1 MVINMRGKQRVIIC
15 IGMIILLSG
24 CGVEGKNETTV
35 EEVKLEWESIQ
46 LQETMQKEETKRYI
60 PVTYNT
66 YDTLQ
71 VATYLTKVDDT
82 YFLADC
88 YHNQILY
95 HDNLSDELTKW
106 KVLTSDVHYAHT
118 IASDGTVII
127 TDDTENNRVLVFLK
141 TAEGYIHLQTIDGIG
156 MKPHFVQYVEEQ
168 DVFLAWSSIT
178 GEMYY
183 LKRDKESNL
192 LEIEKIQKLEEL
204 FGVYV
209 RSFSVIDGAIYL
221 VSGHNN
227 EKIIK
232 ADFNTLE
239 HIESYDVMPEI
250 AGMVQLVKIQD
261 YYYITISTDNME
273 NQDAATI
280 IRVKDLQ
287 QLATGEYEDVYEMFG
302 IGKGTPYYITQID
315 GRYYM
320 THHRTAENVIAFD
333 VIENEICNAEMI
345 Y

>member
-1 MVINMRGKQRVIIC
+1 MRRKQVIIMC
-15 IGMIILLSG
+15 MCMMMLLSS
-24 CGVEGKNETTV
+24 CGIQSKQEKTLDEIKV
-35 EEVKLEWESIQ
+35 EWESQQSQEIEKKNESKQ
-46 LQETMQKEETKRYI
+46 LI
-60 PVTYNT
+60 PLAYNT

-95 HDNLSDELTKW
+95 HDNLTDELTKW

-141 TAEGYIHLQTIDGIG
+141 TEEGYIHSQTIEGIG
-156 MKPHFVQYVEEQ
+156 MKPHFVQYVEER

-178 GEMYY
+178 GEMFY
-183 LKRDKESNL
+183 LKRDKESNQVF
-192 LEIEKIQKLEEL
+192 IEKVQKLDEL

-209 RSFSVIDGAIYL
+209 RSFSVIDEFIYL

-232 ADFNTLE
+232 ADLDTLE
-239 HIESYDVMPEI
+239 WIESYDVTPEI

-273 NQDAATI
+273 SQDVATI

-287 QLATGEYEDVYEMFG
+287 QLEAGNYEDVYEKFD
-302 IGKGTPYYITQID
+302 IEKGTPYYITQID

-320 THHRTAENVIAFD
+320 THHRTTENVVAFD
-333 VIENEICNAEMI
+333 VVENEICNVEI
-345 Y
+345 VY

>member
-1 MVINMRGKQRVIIC
+1 MKRKLLGVMCVCVLMLFCSCTLREEQEREQGEIRVEYKSTQSQEISQVSEI
-15 IGMIILLSG
+15 
-24 CGVEGKNETTV
+24 EQ
-35 EEVKLEWESIQ
+35 SIP
-46 LQETMQKEETKRYI
+46 LI
-60 PVTYNT
+60 YNVH
-66 YDTLQ
+66 DTLQ
-71 VATYLTKVDDT
+71 VATYLTKVADT

-95 HDNLSDELTKW
+95 HDNLADELTKW

-118 IASDGTVII
+118 IASDGNVII

-141 TAEGYIHLQTIDGIG
+141 TEDGYIHTQTIDGIG
-156 MKPHFVQYVEEQ
+156 MKPHFVQYVEER
-168 DVFLAWSSIT
+168 DLFLAWSSIT

-183 LKRDKESNL
+183 LKRDKASNQVA
-192 LEIEKIQKLEEL
+192 IEKIQKLEEL

-232 ADFNTLE
+232 ADFDTLE
-239 HIESYDVMPEI
+239 LIESYHVTPEI

-261 YYYITISTDNME
+261 YYYITISTDNTQS
-273 NQDAATI
+273 QDAATI

-287 QLATGEYEDVYEMFG
+287 QLAVGTYEDVYKNFG
-302 IGKGTPYYITQID
+302 IGKGTPYYITEID

-320 THHRTAENVIAFD
+320 THHRTTENVIAFD
-333 VIENEICNAEMI
+333 VIDNEICNVEVV

>member
-1 MVINMRGKQRVIIC
+1 MKRILFGVICVYII
-15 IGMIILLSG
+15 MLLSG
-24 CGVEGKNETTV
+24 CAISEEQEISQQSEEGSMQVSETV
-35 EEVKLEWESIQ
+35 QVSEIKQ
-46 LQETMQKEETKRYI
+46 HI
-60 PVTYNT
+60 PLIYNT

-71 VATYLTKVDDT
+71 VATYLTKVEDT

-95 HDNLSDELTKW
+95 HDNLTDELTKW

-118 IASDGTVII
+118 IASDGSVII

-141 TAEGYIHLQTIDGIG
+141 DEDGYMHSQTIDGIG
-156 MKPHFVQYVEEQ
+156 MKPHFVQYVEEK
-168 DVFLAWSSIT
+168 DLFLAWSSIT

-183 LKRDKESNL
+183 LKREKETNQVS
-192 LEIEKIQKLEEL
+192 IEKIQKLEEL

-209 RSFSVIDGAIYL
+209 RSFSVIDGDIYF

-227 EKIIK
+227 EKIIR
-232 ADFNTLE
+232 ADLDTLE
-239 HIESYDVMPEI
+239 LIESYCVTPEI

-261 YYYITISTDNME
+261 YYYITISTDNTE

-280 IRVKDLQ
+280 IRVKDLKM
-287 QLATGEYEDVYEMFG
+287 LATGDYEDVYDKFG
-302 IGKGTPYYITQID
+302 ISKGTPYYITHIA

-320 THHRTAENVIAFD
+320 THHRTAENLVAFD
-333 VIENEICNAEMI
+333 IVDNEICNVEVV

>member
-1 MVINMRGKQRVIIC
+1 MRNRYIIVFLC
-15 IGMIILLSG
+15 LIMLLVG
-24 CGVEGKNETTV
+24 CEAEGKKEN
-35 EEVKLEWESIQ
+35 LS
-46 LQETMQKEETKRYI
+46 EETNIVWENKQSQEILCQEEIKECI
-60 PVTYNT
+60 PVIYNT
-66 YDTLQ
+66 YDALQ
-71 VATYLTKVDDT
+71 VATYVTKVDDT

-95 HDNLSDELTKW
+95 HDNLSDELTQW
-106 KVLTSDVHYAHT
+106 KILTSDVHYAHT
-118 IASDGTVII
+118 IASDGTVIL

-141 TAEGYIHLQTIDGIG
+141 TPKGYVHSQTIDGIG
-156 MKPHFVQYVEEQ
+156 LKPHFVQYVEEK
-168 DVFLAWSSIT
+168 DIFLAWSSIT

-183 LKRDKESNL
+183 LKRDKESNYVA
-192 LEIEKIQKLEEL
+192 IEKIQKLEEL

-232 ADFNTLE
+232 ADFDTLE
-239 HIESYDVMPEI
+239 WIESYDVTPEV

-261 YYYITISTDNME
+261 YYYITISTDNTE
-273 NQDAATI
+273 SQDAATI

-287 QLATGEYEDVYEMFG
+287 QLATGEYEDVYEQFG
-302 IGKGTPYYITQID
+302 IGKGTPYYITEID
-315 GRYYM
+315 GKYYM

-333 VIENEICNAEMI
+333 VIENEICNVEVI